1 MPGMNLSDILSPA
14 CVKVPLDARDRQ
26 GIIYELIDLI
36 AHTGRVADPEALKAA
51 VWARET
57 TRTTGIGHSL
67 AIPHGKCVGVQ
78 GLTMAVGKPAEP
90 VDFGSID
97 GRPVRL
103 VVLLASPP
111 DKTND
116 HIQALAK
123 ISRLMASEDFRQRI
137 YNAASARELLDLI
150 QKQDAAPAAAVPAR

>member
-1 MPGMNLSDILSPA
+1 MNLSDVLNRA
-14 CVKVPLDARDRQ
+14 CVKVPLEARDRQ
-26 GIIYELIDLI
+26 GIIFELVDLI
-36 AHTGRVADPEALKAA
+36 AKTGRISDPEALKAA

-67 AIPHGKCVGVQ
+67 AIPHGKCPGVQ
-78 GLTMAVGKPAEP
+78 GLVMAVGKPAEP

-111 DKTND
+111 DRTND

-123 ISRLMASEDFRQRI
+123 VSRLMASEDFRQRI
-137 YNAASARELLDLI
+137 YAATSAEELLDLI
-150 QKQDAAPAAAVPAR
+150 LKQDAAQTPAAAPVRTG